1 MIFFKKKID
10 FLQPGTAFLSLINR
24 AVYIFKDIS
33 NNASMKKLSI
43 AFLYCYLMALALY
56 ELLMSRVYRL
66 LKGEE
71 FFVAGKSFGNAS

>member
-1 MIFFKKKID
+1 
-10 FLQPGTAFLSLINR
+10 
-24 AVYIFKDIS
+24 
-33 NNASMKKLSI
+33 MKKLSI